1 MRPLFGL
8 LILCCGSCSSNTSP
22 KKTSGSSDIITAAVN
37 PAMITQ
43 VSEKDAFF
51 RASKKAL
58 NKPVSPNYYVG
69 KGSAYLDA
77 KWSVGGKTVELLVV
91 KQVLRSAELLQAHPQ
106 NNDADLLQLARLVH
120 CGVKIDGKEISPEIT
135 SPVFKNPF
143 GDGFTLY
150 NPWLDYVPMN
160 SWDEEMRGGCTAL
173 VEKEG
178 DGVLL
183 VLNGGDETEHYRLYF
198 LFDDGKVTRWEA
210 RDYHRFDGSVN
221 VVYLN
226 IYPNLQMKPLALPPS
241 LRSNYIFIPAH

>member
-8 LILCCGSCSSNTSP
+8 LVLCCCSCSSNTTFN
-22 KKTSGSSDIITAAVN
+22 KTSGSSGVVTAVVN
-37 PAMITQ
+37 PAMIAK
-43 VSEKDAFF
+43 VSEKNEYF
-51 RASKKAL
+51 RVSKKAL

-69 KGSAYLDA
+69 KGSAYLDV
-77 KWSVGGKTVELLVV
+77 KCSVGEKTVELLVV
-91 KQVLRSAELLQAHPQ
+91 KQVLRNAELIQSHPQ
-106 NNDADLLQLARLVH
+106 NDEVDLLQLARLVH
-120 CGVKIDGKEISPEIT
+120 CGVKIDGRVISPEIT
-135 SPVFKNPF
+135 SSVFKNPF

-173 VEKEG
+173 VEKDG

-210 RDYHRFDGSVN
+210 QDYHRFDGSVN
-221 VVYLN
+221 VAYQK